1 MTVTCLTDFVPFSVI
16 LLFLFT
22 ASTSRAF
29 ILLGGWFCSPDSRP
43 PWLPILS
50 TLPSTFFA
58 ITFLI
63 ALHLARFPF
72 PFIKSYNTIPSYVIL
87 IISLAAVLPPLFLSV
102 GAYFHPSGD
111 GTLSEVAWIT
121 AHVVL
126 VIVSLVYLFKFKSFY
141 SRLANERGGG
151 GGPNG
156 STTNGATCGP
166 NGPSIGSSAGTLS
179 NGTSNMS
186 SLKKRGF
193 VVKWGCLQARA
204 MFGAALLALTLSMM
218 IIISVAM
225 VNTKYCLDYIHV
237 CLPSPERL

>member
-43 PWLPILS
+43 SWLPMLS

-87 IISLAAVLPPLFLSV
+87 IISLAAGLPPLFLSL
-102 GAYFHPSGD
+102 GAFFHPTAGD
-111 GTLSEVAWIT
+111 SSSLSQVAWIT
-121 AHVVL
+121 AHLVL

-141 SRLANERGGG
+141 SRLASERSSSSQSN
-151 GGPNG
+151 GPNG
-156 STTNGATCGP
+156 TTNTCGP
-166 NGPSIGSSAGTLS
+166 NGTSMGGSAGSVS
-179 NGTSNMS
+179 NGTSNLS
-186 SLKKRGF
+186 TLKKRGF

-204 MFGAALLALTLSMM
+204 MFGAALLALTLSTM
-218 IIISVAM
+218 IIVSVAM
-225 VNTKYCLDYIHV
+225 VSDIDN
-237 CLPSPERL
+237 PP